1 MKITLKQLKR
11 IIKEELDGMV
21 RIEPPPGIEGTERF
35 EYYRDSRGR
44 VHMKPKDGMKR
55 TEPARLKERYS
66 SDDEAKALEFLLAA
80 GKIADK
86 SLRKQGKQPMGG
98 HSFTSHEVKQLE
110 IALMEVGLKKD
121 NFDVDGGGG
130 DGSFG
135 SGAASVS
142 ININGHR
149 YSFSQ
154 HVTTGGW
161 VDS

>member
-55 TEPARLKERYS
+55 TEPARLKGRHS
-66 SDDEAKALEFLLAA
+66 PDDEAKALDILRKA
-80 GKIADK
+80 GKIADA
-86 SLRKQGKQPMGG
+86 SLRNQGKQPMGG
-98 HSFTSHEVKQLE
+98 HNLEEHEVEQLE
-110 IALMEVGLKKD
+110 SALMKVGLEKGD
-121 NFDVDGGGG
+121 FDVHGGEG

-142 ININGHR
+142 IDINGR
-149 YSFSQ
+149 WYSFFQ
-154 HVTTGGW
+154 NVTTGAW